1 MEPELRKQMGGFALL
16 TNHNRAGEL
25 NLPSNLPIYPRP
37 DTVFP
42 TVLHSSH
49 CVAGEI
55 KRRVYFLRRRRG
67 RSAERGRRPGTGA
80 ILSPC
85 GDRGPGTGTGSQR
98 TAARARLCRWLLW
111 LALAGPKEPGR
122 QLGEAE
128 AQAGTA
134 QGAGPGPAAR
144 LPGAGWRGRRA
155 RAAPQWRRRA
165 RPSWCEQELLSIKLM
180 PSTEDNK

>member
-55 KRRVYFLRRRRG
+55 KRRVYFLRRRRRG

-111 LALAGPKEPGR
+111 LALAGPKEPGQAAR
-122 QLGEAE
+122 RGRGTGRHCPGRWPRPRCPPFPERGGGGAVPGQLRSG
-128 AQAGTA
+128 G
-134 QGAGPGPAAR
+134 GGPGR
-144 LPGAGWRGRRA
+144 AGVSR
-155 RAAPQWRRRA
+155 
-165 RPSWCEQELLSIKLM
+165 SC
-180 PSTEDNK
+180 